1 MDRLRKTCVMLITTW
16 DFLSPAVSV
25 EDGAFVLFD
34 CVLFIN
40 VFSPIFFRPYILT
53 QNYLNGNRERYIF
66 LFL

>member
-16 DFLSPAVSV
+16 DFFCSAVPV
-25 EDGAFVLFD
+25 VGAVLVLFD